1 MARTGIEIMAEKLIK
16 MVGLDPQL
24 ILSHIDNIRKSV
36 FNASGDIATIRRD
49 QLQIMQHLGI
59 EPHDGSGTDER
70 PALEHGDEDRTGN
83 RKFNGH

>member
-24 ILSHIDNIRKSV
+24 ILTHIDNIRKSV
-36 FNASGDIATIRRD
+36 FNASGDIAAIRRD
-49 QLQIMQHLGI
+49 QLRIMQHLGI
-59 EPHDGSGTDER
+59 ESHDGTGTDDR
-70 PALEHGDEDRTGN
+70 PAIEHGDNN